1 MFCPKCGAQ
10 NPDGA
15 KFCKGCGAPLG
26 GRPAAAPHAGAP
38 TPGAAW
44 TPGVPG
50 AAPTPGVPA
59 AAPVPGMPGATS
71 TPAMGPRLKA
81 RVPAI
86 VAVVAI
92 AAVLVV
98 GLATSWF
105 GLAANDGL
113 KAGTYYL
120 NNSDGSPATM
130 LSVHGDGIVGVTDPS
145 GWTIEGKSEV
155 TNSNG
160 HLVVKLSD
168 LRGSGLGGADAS
180 DLSISL
186 ILPSKLGKGSYAGD
200 YALAA
205 LTGSGTRGTVEW
217 LQLRDDGSA
226 SHKVYV
232 CGMSSSGNSFNDAL
246 NAIAYGDSLSDK
258 DPNVILGSIAN
269 GNWSDAQA
277 DTATW
282 HASDS
287 GGSGFDVYST
297 SGQKGLSA
305 SYEPFK

>member
-1 MFCPKCGAQ
+1 MFCPKCGTQ

-26 GRPAAAPHAGAP
+26 GRPAAAPYAGAP
-38 TPGAAW
+38 TPGAAP
-44 TPGVPG
+44 TPGVPGAAPVPGVPG
-50 AAPTPGVPA
+50 AAPTP
-59 AAPVPGMPGATS
+59 
-71 TPAMGPRLKA
+71 AMGPRLRA

-86 VAVVAI
+86 VAVVAVV
-92 AAVLVV
+92 AVLVV

-120 NNSDGSPATM
+120 NNSDGSPVMM
-130 LSVHGDGIVGVTDPS
+130 LSVHGDGIVGITDPS
-145 GWTIEGKSEV
+145 GATIEGKSEV
-155 TNSNG
+155 TDSNG

-180 DLSISL
+180 DLSVSL

-200 YALAA
+200 YAIAA
-205 LTGSGTRGTVEW
+205 LSGSGTRGTVGW

-226 SHKVYV
+226 SYKEYV